1 MLKEFKAFIARGNV
15 MDLAVGVILGAA
27 FGKIV
32 TSLVED
38 ILTPLLGIIMGGIDF
53 SGLSFTIKDAVI
65 KYGSFI
71 QNIIN
76 FVIQAFC
83 IFLMVLGIILVSLSM
98 SKVGPYVWQILI
110 MDVGT
115 PYCFQNALHICSDA
129 RLDSI

>member
-1 MLKEFKAFIARGNV
+1 MLKEFKQFIARGNV

-27 FGKIV
+27 FGSIV

-65 KYGSFI
+65 SYGNFL

-76 FVIQAFC
+76 FLIQSFC
-83 IFLMVLGIILVSLSM
+83 IFLMVKAVNKFFHKKEEEAKEEVPAKSDEVILLEEIRDALKEKAG
-98 SKVGPYVWQILI
+98 SK
-110 MDVGT
+110 
-115 PYCFQNALHICSDA
+115 
-129 RLDSI
+129 

>member
-1 MLKEFKAFIARGNV
+1 MLKEFKEFIARGNV

-38 ILTPLLGIIMGGIDF
+38 ILTPLLGILMGGIDF
-53 SGLSFTIKDAVI
+53 SGLSLTIRDAVI
-65 KYGSFI
+65 SYGSFI

-83 IFLMVLGIILVSLSM
+83 IFLMVKAVNKLFHKKKEEVKEEAPAKSEEVVLLE
-98 SKVGPYVWQILI
+98 QIR
-110 MDVGT
+110 D
-115 PYCFQNALHICSDA
+115 ALNNK
-129 RLDSI
+129 